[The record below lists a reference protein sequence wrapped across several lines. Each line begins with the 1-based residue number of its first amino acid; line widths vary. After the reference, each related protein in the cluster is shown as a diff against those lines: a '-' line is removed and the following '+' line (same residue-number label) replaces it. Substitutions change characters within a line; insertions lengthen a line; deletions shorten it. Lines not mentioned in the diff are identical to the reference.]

1 MKRIVYVLLLALVL
15 EACMGVKAQ
24 NNDFVTDAL
33 TANVGGW
40 VEDAEDVVWTYVS
53 ANAAGNTF
61 VISAAGDL
69 TDVYYASLRFRAKQ
83 SAAYEH
89 FIVHYVEYDG
99 GADTTSLTLF
109 GGASGTLSATTITDT
124 AFSPVRFPVG
134 FPRGEAEWSIEVSD
148 ANDRDQATPT
158 SLTWYNLDSSHKI
171 VIPVGDWD
179 VYYSAVVGGA
189 NTSLA
194 VSAYVTLSTANNS
207 ESDVNNTVTIY
218 FVTGS
223 ATALTLAATVSK
235 SMPISLTTETTYYL
249 NAKENVAGM
258 TNLGLYGTLQPT
270 IIRVVSAYY

>member
-1 MKRIVYVLLLALVL
+1 
-15 EACMGVKAQ
+15 MGVKAQ

-83 SAAYEH
+83 GAAYEH

-99 GADTTSLTLF
+99 GANTTSLTLF
-109 GGASGTLSATTITDT
+109 GGASGTLIATTITDT

-148 ANDRDQATPT
+148 ANDREQATPT
-158 SLTWYNLDSSHKI
+158 SLTWYNLDPSHKI
-171 VIPVGDWD
+171 VIPVGDWKP
-179 VYYSAVVGGA
+179 YYSAVLSGE
-189 NTSLA
+189 NTYLA
-194 VSAYVTLSTANNS
+194 VSVYTTLSTANNS
-207 ESDVNNTVTIY
+207 ESDVNNTQTIICW
-218 FVTGS
+218 TAS
-223 ATALTLAATVSK
+223 AIPFTLAQTVEK
-235 SMPISLTTETTYYL
+235 SNMPIISLTTETTYYL
-249 NAKENVAGM
+249 NVKHNVVSISKI
-258 TNLGLYGTLQPT
+258 GLYGTIQPT